1 MRLGLFLLD
10 PFTTLERLNYR
21 KINNLSINI
30 LTNNIKDMSKILTK
44 LAGPIIVLADLAIL
58 VDITIDIYQKIK
70 ERRALK
76 KAAEE
81 EDNAD
86 EPKEDIPEPEIEE

>member
-1 MRLGLFLLD
+1 
-10 PFTTLERLNYR
+10 
-21 KINNLSINI
+21 
-30 LTNNIKDMSKILTK
+30 MSKILTR

-58 VDITIDIYQKIK
+58 VDISIDIYQKIK

-76 KAAEE
+76 KAAVE

-86 EPKEDIPEPEIEE
+86 EPEEDIPEPEIEE

>member
-1 MRLGLFLLD
+1 MNRL
-10 PFTTLERLNYR
+10 
-21 KINNLSINI
+21 IA
-30 LTNNIKDMSKILTK
+30 K

-58 VDITIDIYQKIK
+58 VDITIDICQKIK

-86 EPKEDIPEPEIEE
+86 EPEDDIPEPETEE

>member
-1 MRLGLFLLD
+1 MNRL
-10 PFTTLERLNYR
+10 
-21 KINNLSINI
+21 
-30 LTNNIKDMSKILTK
+30 LTK

-58 VDITIDIYQKIK
+58 VDISIDIYQKIK

-81 EDNAD
+81 EENAD
-86 EPKEDIPEPEIEE
+86 EPEDDIPEPETEE

>member
-1 MRLGLFLLD
+1 MNRL
-10 PFTTLERLNYR
+10 
-21 KINNLSINI
+21 IA
-30 LTNNIKDMSKILTK
+30 K

-58 VDITIDIYQKIK
+58 VDISIDIYQKIK

-76 KAAEE
+76 RAAEE

-86 EPKEDIPEPEIEE
+86 EPEEDIPEPEIEE

>member
-1 MRLGLFLLD
+1 
-10 PFTTLERLNYR
+10 
-21 KINNLSINI
+21 
-30 LTNNIKDMSKILTK
+30 MSKILTK

-58 VDITIDIYQKIK
+58 VDISIDIYQKIK
-70 ERRALK
+70 ERRAMK

-86 EPKEDIPEPEIEE
+86 EPEEDIPEPEIEE

>member
-1 MRLGLFLLD
+1 
-10 PFTTLERLNYR
+10 
-21 KINNLSINI
+21 
-30 LTNNIKDMSKILTK
+30 MSKILTK

-58 VDITIDIYQKIK
+58 VDISIDIYQKIK

-81 EDNAD
+81 EENAD
-86 EPKEDIPEPEIEE
+86 EPEDDIPEPEIEE

>member
-1 MRLGLFLLD
+1 MNRL
-10 PFTTLERLNYR
+10 
-21 KINNLSINI
+21 IA
-30 LTNNIKDMSKILTK
+30 K

-58 VDITIDIYQKIK
+58 VDISIDIYQKIK

-86 EPKEDIPEPEIEE
+86 EPEDDIPEPEIEE

>member
-1 MRLGLFLLD
+1 
-10 PFTTLERLNYR
+10 
-21 KINNLSINI
+21 
-30 LTNNIKDMSKILTK
+30 MSKILTR

-70 ERRALK
+70 ERRAMK

-86 EPKEDIPEPEIEE
+86 EPEEDIPEPEIEE

>member
-1 MRLGLFLLD
+1 MKRL
-10 PFTTLERLNYR
+10 
-21 KINNLSINI
+21 
-30 LTNNIKDMSKILTK
+30 LTK

-58 VDITIDIYQKIK
+58 VDISIDIYQKIK

-81 EDNAD
+81 EGNAD
-86 EPKEDIPEPEIEE
+86 EPEEDIPEPEIEE

>member
-1 MRLGLFLLD
+1 MG
-10 PFTTLERLNYR
+10 
-21 KINNLSINI
+21 
-30 LTNNIKDMSKILTK
+30 KILTR

-58 VDITIDIYQKIK
+58 VDISIDIYQKIK

-86 EPKEDIPEPEIEE
+86 EPEEDIPEPEIEE

>member
-1 MRLGLFLLD
+1 
-10 PFTTLERLNYR
+10 
-21 KINNLSINI
+21 
-30 LTNNIKDMSKILTK
+30 MSKILTK

-58 VDITIDIYQKIK
+58 VDVSIDIYQKIK

-86 EPKEDIPEPEIEE
+86 EPEDGIPEPEIEE

>member
-1 MRLGLFLLD
+1 
-10 PFTTLERLNYR
+10 
-21 KINNLSINI
+21 
-30 LTNNIKDMSKILTK
+30 MSKILTR

-58 VDITIDIYQKIK
+58 VDISIDIYQKIK

-86 EPKEDIPEPEIEE
+86 EPEEDIPEPEIEE

>member
-1 MRLGLFLLD
+1 MNRL
-10 PFTTLERLNYR
+10 
-21 KINNLSINI
+21 IA
-30 LTNNIKDMSKILTK
+30 K

-86 EPKEDIPEPEIEE
+86 EPEEDIPEPEIEE